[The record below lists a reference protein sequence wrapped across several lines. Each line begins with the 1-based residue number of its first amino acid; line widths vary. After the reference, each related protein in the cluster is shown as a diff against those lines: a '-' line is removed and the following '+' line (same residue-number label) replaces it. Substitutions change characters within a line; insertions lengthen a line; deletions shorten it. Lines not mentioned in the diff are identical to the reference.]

1 MTIKA
6 KLTANI
12 LIILLILAVVVT
24 TSIFGMRFI
33 SGKLSYLTQKST
45 PYQMKMLE
53 LQREMQIA
61 TSALFK
67 LTNSSDDKQ
76 FKITTSEAETAL
88 NQVKSEQN
96 RLNELDGGNNNQ
108 DVYSELHGIFK
119 ELSEVSENKL
129 KAKDNAEKAAVNLD
143 ARLNEMTAKLRNLDT
158 KIRALQTRNS
168 GAFSNA
174 LNESNRI
181 SGYLRGVEQARLF
194 VKDLQVAVYEV
205 QHAERRPSLLIARGK
220 ANMVINKLN
229 QSEHLKNSK
238 SSSKELLKIS
248 EQLNELINLQ
258 GLWLSKHE
266 EVTKTKLQ
274 SVSRELNDRINSLIL
289 IVEQD
294 AVTASER
301 YATEASSQSTMFG
314 NSNQA
319 NSVLVAN
326 SELMGLGL
334 GIQSAATR
342 LFILKSKTEIDASV
356 PAIQV
361 SFNRASKTIAF
372 LNKNLAA
379 LGVKEEQQ
387 MLRSASASL
396 SGVQGMLFG
405 NDGIVATINKKFE
418 MEQKAVQISDKLCGI
433 VQKQGEKGKQ
443 SVTSAQEEQ
452 EKAIK
457 SVNKIVN
464 TSITVLTI
472 TSIIAAILGVFIG
485 VWVFRSVSMPLG
497 MLISTSQNVA
507 NGDLGNVD
515 IKISKDEYGKVLGAM
530 GTMVNNLRDM
540 AGKIS
545 RSTDTITINADELAE
560 TARELE
566 VSSQNQ
572 SSQIDQSVTAMTEM
586 VQTIQDV
593 SQNAL
598 ATSDAAGKMKRL
610 AVEGKNS
617 LDKTSKELLSFT
629 EIVKESV
636 KKVEALGIRSTS
648 VNEIV
653 IIIKDIAEQTNL
665 LALNAAIE
673 AARAGEMGAGFAVV
687 ADSVRQLSRR
697 TTESA
702 DQIAT
707 TIKGMQQEVTS
718 SVSSMQ
724 KEHEAIE
731 QIVARVNETQKSMT
745 QIVENV
751 EHVFEMVETIATAT
765 EEQSATAEDVNRSMY
780 AINEITVQLSASII
794 KIKQT
799 SEGFD
804 RLAHELQL
812 MVAWFKL

>member
-45 PYQMKMLE
+45 PYQMKTLE
-53 LQREMQIA
+53 LQRETQTA

-67 LTNSSDDKQ
+67 LSNSADSKQ
-76 FKITTSEAETAL
+76 FKTISSEAETAL

-96 RLNELDGGNNNQ
+96 KLSELAGSNNNQ

-119 ELSEVSENKL
+119 ELSEISDNRL

-143 ARLNEMTAKLRNLDT
+143 SRLNEMIAKLRTLDT
-158 KIRALQTRNS
+158 KIRALQTKNS

-174 LNESNRI
+174 LSESNRI

-229 QSEHLKNSK
+229 QNEHLKSTNN
-238 SSSKELLKIS
+238 SSKDLVKIS
-248 EQLNELINLQ
+248 EQLNELIKLQ
-258 GLWLSKHE
+258 GTWLSQKDGA
-266 EVTKTKLQ
+266 TKSKLDA
-274 SVSRELNDRINSLIL
+274 VGRDLGDKINALIL
-289 IVEQD
+289 TVEQD
-294 AVTASER
+294 AVAANER

-334 GIQSAATR
+334 GIQSGATR
-342 LFILKSKTEIDASV
+342 LFILKSKAEIDASI
-356 PAIQV
+356 PAIQS
-361 SFNRASKTIAF
+361 SFNKASKMIVF

-379 LGVKEEQQ
+379 MGVKDEQQ
-387 MLRSASASL
+387 MLRSASSSL

-418 MEQKAVQISDKLCGI
+418 MEQKAVQTSDKLCDI
-433 VQKQGEKGKQ
+433 VQRQGERGKK
-443 SVTSAQEEQ
+443 SVTSAQGEQ

-457 SVNKIVN
+457 SVNKIVH
-464 TSITVLTI
+464 TSITVLSI
-472 TSIIAAILGVFIG
+472 TSIIAAILGIFIG

-507 NGDLGNVD
+507 NGDLRNVELRT
-515 IKISKDEYGKVLGAM
+515 SRDEYGKVLGAM

-545 RSTDTITINADELAE
+545 NSTNTITINADELAE
-560 TARELE
+560 TARELGS
-566 VSSQNQ
+566 SSQNQ
-572 SSQIDQSVTAMTEM
+572 SSQIDQSVTAMTQM

-598 ATSDAAGKMKRL
+598 ATSDAAGKMKKL

-617 LDKTSKELLSFT
+617 LDKTSKELLNFT
-629 EIVKESV
+629 EIVKDSV
-636 KKVEALGIRSTS
+636 EKVEALGIRSKS

-702 DQIAT
+702 DEIAA

-731 QIVARVNETQKSMT
+731 QIVATVNNTQKSMS

-765 EEQSATAEDVNRSMY
+765 EQQSATAEDVNRSMY

-794 KIKQT
+794 RIKQT

-804 RLAHELQL
+804 RLAHELQQ
-812 MVAWFKL
+812 MVGWFKL